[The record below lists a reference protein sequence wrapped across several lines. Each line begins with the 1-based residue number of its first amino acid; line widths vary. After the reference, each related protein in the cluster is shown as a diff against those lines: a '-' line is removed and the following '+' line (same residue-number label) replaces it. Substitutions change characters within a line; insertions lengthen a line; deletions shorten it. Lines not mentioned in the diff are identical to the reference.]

1 MRPLEKILIGLL
13 LITFLANLLFTAAL
27 TGWLSFSLLNLL
39 ALILVLHL
47 AVERSRALLPRRWL
61 VRILGRMNFGS
72 VAIAGAAS
80 TASMM

>member
-47 AVERSRALLPRRWL
+47 AVERSRWQMGPLYLLVL
-61 VRILGRMNFGS
+61 VTLVVMAGR
-72 VAIAGAAS
+72 
-80 TASMM
+80 